1 MEGHINKVRCA
12 RGLTFVSPE
21 NMTLTH
27 ARNIFPIHTTLNM
40 ELYIN
45 NQALKSDATIQQ
57 GEDRLSTN
65 GQSKNPIPRKYE

>member
-1 MEGHINKVRCA
+1 MRENGMEGHINKVQCV
-12 RGLTFVSPE
+12 RGLTFVRPE

-45 NQALKSDATIQQ
+45 NKALKSDATIQQ
-57 GEDRLSTN
+57 GEDS
-65 GQSKNPIPRKYE
+65 